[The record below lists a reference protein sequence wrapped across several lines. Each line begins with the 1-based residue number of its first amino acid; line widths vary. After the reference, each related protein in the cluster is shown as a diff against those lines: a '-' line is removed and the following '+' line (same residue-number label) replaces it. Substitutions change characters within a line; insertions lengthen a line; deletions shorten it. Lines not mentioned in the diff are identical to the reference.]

1 MHLGVHLIR
10 LMSVL
15 KNQRICYF
23 WSYFYSLI
31 LCQVLIL
38 GRNLKDNNMAIKDIL
53 SSGANVSIT
62 VTADDLRVFLA
73 EVAQEV
79 MNKEKA
85 AEAARNADETMTQKE
100 VCKFLNISKSTLWR
114 WERDN
119 YLLPTG
125 RMGRSPQYL
134 KSDVQRIKKGA

>member
-1 MHLGVHLIR
+1 MG
-10 LMSVL
+10 
-15 KNQRICYF
+15 
-23 WSYFYSLI
+23 
-31 LCQVLIL
+31 
-38 GRNLKDNNMAIKDIL
+38 IKDIL

>member
-1 MHLGVHLIR
+1 MG
-10 LMSVL
+10 M
-15 KNQRICYF
+15 
-23 WSYFYSLI
+23 
-31 LCQVLIL
+31 
-38 GRNLKDNNMAIKDIL
+38 KDIL

-85 AEAARNADETMTQKE
+85 AEAARNADESMTQKE
-100 VCKFLNISKSTLWR
+100 VCKFLNVIKSTLWR

>member
-1 MHLGVHLIR
+1 MIISELLT
-10 LMSVL
+10 
-15 KNQRICYF
+15 
-23 WSYFYSLI
+23 
-31 LCQVLIL
+31 
-38 GRNLKDNNMAIKDIL
+38 
-53 SSGANVSIT
+53 SGANVSIT
-62 VTADDLRVFLA
+62 ISANDLRTFLT

-134 KSDVQRIKKGA
+134 KSDIERIKKGA